1 MSTSANGIALIL
13 PEALLYDS
21 EASLRL
27 VDNALEELHVSEP
40 DPSERLRGLV
50 EQIDA
55 AGAGRGELMAS
66 LRQELNGITHR
77 LQLEDVTSEQLGH
90 IASLLHRV
98 TEVMA
103 GIPHTGSSVG
113 SPQHDV

>member
-1 MSTSANGIALIL
+1 MPTPTDSIPVRL

-27 VDNALEELHVSEP
+27 VDNALEELHAGEP
-40 DPSERLRGLV
+40 DPVARVSGLV
-50 EQIDA
+50 EQLDA
-55 AGAGRGELMAS
+55 ARSGHPQLMAS

-103 GIPHTGSSVG
+103 SLPHTTSSTG
-113 SPQHDV
+113 GPQHDV

>member
-1 MSTSANGIALIL
+1 MPISANGALRL

-27 VDNALEELHVSEP
+27 VDNVLEELHASEP
-40 DPSERLRGLV
+40 GPATRAQGLV

-55 AGAGRGELMAS
+55 AGADRGELVAS
-66 LRQELNGITHR
+66 LRQELNGITYR

-90 IASLLHRV
+90 IVSLLHRV

-103 GIPHTGSSVG
+103 GIPHTGSPLG
-113 SPQHDV
+113 TPQHDV